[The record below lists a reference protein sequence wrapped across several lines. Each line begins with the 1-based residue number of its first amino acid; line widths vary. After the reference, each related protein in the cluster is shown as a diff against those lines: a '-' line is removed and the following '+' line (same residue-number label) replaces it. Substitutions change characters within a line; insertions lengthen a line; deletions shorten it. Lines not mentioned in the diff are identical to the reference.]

1 MLILRSIISF
11 ESLYL
16 SRSTARL
23 NEVVANA
30 LVGGTRSPPGA
41 TEGITVARIM
51 TNELDSA
58 KFDPLLLRSVAR
70 NVAATLETFTS
81 RMDGLVS
88 FSYRLPHTEIHGK
101 VLIHACPTRLSQ
113 FAKDSSATNLAGP
126 GSNASQALNAQLV
139 SALYHC
145 HNTVLKV
152 EDSYNDR
159 ILTVLRPAIAETK
172 TVYTRY
178 SEALLVAIRREFS
191 AIVCRLH
198 RVDYSKLADPM
209 SEGGMG
215 GGSSPYMKDLMDK
228 MTFVRVEILAPYN
241 VGPLKK
247 DWSVIGHRSMPFSE
261 GCI

>member
-1 MLILRSIISF
+1 VLILRSIISF

-16 SRSTARL
+16 SRSTSRL

-30 LVGGTRSPPGA
+30 LVAGSRTPPGA

-51 TNELDSA
+51 ANELDSA

-81 RMDGLVS
+81 RMDGL
-88 FSYRLPHTEIHGK
+88 
-101 VLIHACPTRLSQ
+101 
-113 FAKDSSATNLAGP
+113 FAKDSAATNLAGP
-126 GSNASQALNAQLV
+126 SSNASQALNAQLV

-145 HNTVLKV
+145 HSTILKV

-172 TVYTRY
+172 TVYSRY
-178 SEALLVAIRREFS
+178 SDALLLAIRREFS

-198 RVDYSKLADPM
+198 RVDYSKLSDPM
-209 SEGGMG
+209 SGMG
-215 GGSSPYMKDLMDK
+215 GESSPYMKDLMDK
-228 MTFVRVEILAPYN
+228 MTFVRTEILAPYN

-247 DWSVIGHRSMPFSE
+247 EW
-261 GCI
+261 